1 MPTILRIGPHRFLF
15 YASDGDEP
23 VHVHVRRDD
32 CMAKFWIRPVRLAVN
47 IGFPA
52 KELRAIQ
59 KIVEEKQAEIERSWN
74 EFFDRR

>member
-1 MPTILRIGPHRFLF
+1 MPTILRIGPYRFLF

-23 VHVHVRRDD
+23 VPVHVRRDD
-32 CMAKFWIRPVRLAVN
+32 CTAKFWVRPVRLAVN

-59 KIVEEKQAEIERSWN
+59 
-74 EFFDRR
+74 